1 MGLVGGVSLII
12 GLTVLAG
19 IIAYLGDRVGHQV
32 GRRRLTLFGLRPKYT
47 STIVAVATGM
57 FIAFAVMAIALAASK
72 YARAAFF
79 HLDEINDRVNQ
90 LQAEADA
97 LDKRVHETNVVVNR
111 GGLMFPS
118 FLLIRPT
125 ETPVQRLAELSSFF
139 DAVVT
144 GVDRA
149 YVPRGLRPFKGKAAD
164 PENQRKLVS
173 LLADESTQS
182 FLLQGPV
189 LVVAVAD
196 ENLFL
201 NDPIHFSFAQ
211 FADKQIFATGQRIAS
226 VEVQGGTQI
235 NPTAALSLLVGAVSD
250 AAVSQGMPVWYA
262 EPTPILS
269 ESQIPRIIEE
279 IREGHGR
286 YQIVAT
292 AAQDIYPHIG
302 GLPVRVSLT
311 QSKHG

>member
-1 MGLVGGVSLII
+1 MGYVGGVALII

-111 GGLMFPS
+111 GSLMFPS
-118 FLLIRPT
+118 FLLLRPT
-125 ETPVQRLAELSSFF
+125 QTPVERLDDLSAFF
-139 DAVVT
+139 DAVVQS
-144 GVDRA
+144 VNRD
-149 YVPRGLRPFKGKAAD
+149 YVPRGLRPFKGKASD
-164 PENQRKLVS
+164 PENQRKLAS
-173 LLADESTQS
+173 LLSDESTQS

-201 NDPIHFSFAQ
+201 NDPISFSFTQ
-211 FADKQIFATGQRIAS
+211 YADKKIFSMGQRIAS

-269 ESQIPRIIEE
+269 ESQVARIVQE
-279 IREGHGR
+279 IRDGHGR
-286 YQIVAT
+286 YQIVGS
-292 AAQDIYPHIG
+292 AAQDIYPHVG
-302 GLPVRVSLT
+302 GLPIRISLT
-311 QSKHG
+311 QPRRS